1 MVYSE
6 EVGNKYLSE
15 YAKHYDT
22 AEIDQLFWS
31 LFPGNKVV
39 LPRPEVIR
47 EYVSSVSQQ
56 FQFSV
61 KVQNS
66 ITLTHYY
73 SQNKKMPL
81 TDPPLFLSNELFA
94 EFYHLLHPM
103 KDHLT
108 AFIFQFEYLN
118 NKKMPG
124 QKIFQDKISRFMS
137 RCPSDI
143 NYCIEIR
150 NLNYLNKEY
159 FSFLKSSN
167 LSHVF
172 LQGYYMPPIFNLYKK
187 YHDLIE
193 KFTVIRL
200 MGGDRKVMEEK
211 SQGNWN

>member
-1 MVYSE
+1 
-6 EVGNKYLSE
+6 
-15 YAKHYDT
+15 
-22 AEIDQLFWS
+22 
-31 LFPGNKVV
+31 
-39 LPRPEVIR
+39 
-47 EYVSSVSQQ
+47 
-56 FQFSV
+56 
-61 KVQNS
+61 
-66 ITLTHYY
+66 
-73 SQNKKMPL
+73 
-81 TDPPLFLSNELFA
+81 
-94 EFYHLLHPM
+94 
-103 KDHLT
+103 

-143 NYCIEIR
+143 YYCIEIR

-187 YHDLIE
+187 YHDLNE
-193 KFTVIRL
+193 KFIVIRL
-200 MGGDRKVMEEK
+200 MGGDRKVIEEN